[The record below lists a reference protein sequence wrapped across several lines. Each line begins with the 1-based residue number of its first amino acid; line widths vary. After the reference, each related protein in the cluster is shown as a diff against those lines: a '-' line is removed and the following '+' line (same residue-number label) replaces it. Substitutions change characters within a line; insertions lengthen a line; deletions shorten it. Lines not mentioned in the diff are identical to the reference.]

1 MSELFDHLP
10 ELASLAGVMTH
21 VIAGNVVQGSTEPFS
36 IGLDER
42 NSPESGRATSHVRAG
57 LVVLDSRP
65 AFESTN
71 DAPAVVDHAP
81 NRDEAATL
89 AAAGNSSFEREL

>member
-42 NSPESGRATSHVRAG
+42 NTTESKRATRHVRAG

-71 DAPAVVDHAP
+71 DAPAVVDHAL
-81 NRDEAATL
+81 ES
-89 AAAGNSSFEREL
+89 G